1 MKEIECNRLVIT
13 DTDGNPKCVIDGSL
27 GKGAVQLHM
36 QGQNG
41 PRIVIGIGSEDFPYI
56 SLRREDGTM
65 ALGIGI
71 NQAHGIGIA
80 IYDVK
85 GEVSKM
91 IASPL

>member
-13 DTDGNPKCVIDGSL
+13 DAEGNPKCVIDGSL
-27 GKGAVQLHM
+27 GKGTIQLHM

-41 PRIVIGIGSEDFPYI
+41 PRIIIGIDSGDYPYI

-65 ALGIGI
+65 ALGIGM
-71 NQAHGIGIA
+71 NNAQGIGIA
-80 IYDVK
+80 IYDVN
-85 GEVSKM
+85 GEVSKL